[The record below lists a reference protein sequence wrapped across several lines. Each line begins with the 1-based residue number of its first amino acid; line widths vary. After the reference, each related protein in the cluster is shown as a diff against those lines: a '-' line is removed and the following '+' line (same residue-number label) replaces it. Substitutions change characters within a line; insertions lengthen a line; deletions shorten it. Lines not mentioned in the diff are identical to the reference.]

1 MAFVIR
7 EGDATTTGGVVV
19 AGSSA
24 HTIEHRQAARI
35 SDPVWCPACKS
46 MGFIAE
52 GNPTVID
59 ENIAVATHGH
69 AVKCGCSFGRN
80 RLIASQNTVM
90 AAEQA
95 TVNIAPDLSA
105 KAQAAT
111 QIWAQA
117 IREGSYHSAFTTDIP
132 LHQVRGLTPTPECVF
147 AKTCTIP
154 AESTEAG
161 TQVEPAANFGQTVVM
176 GTAAI
181 ASSSGNATLGRVSGQ
196 AALERLGSWSLRG
209 AAATVG
215 SVAST
220 LLLALWPTR
229 MGDATLSEEQL
240 REMMVAPTRVRF
252 QFRRDANGIMR
263 IYGIHT
269 SATSGM
275 DRVPVLNAS
284 WNADYSALEATLD
297 GITIV
302 WTPNAG
308 PVAQAPTSYPGV
320 TEALDNILVH
330 PVAEGTDSQIE
341 VYPGS
346 EDLTWQDCILVFP
359 ADSGVPP
366 LYLVFAKPAVNPLE
380 VGPAGELQSRSKKD
394 GLDIDHIPAQKVL
407 EAALLASSV
416 RMSNSKIRE
425 ALRNAPGIAIPA
437 RVHQK
442 YSETYGGRN
451 TKTKQAQ
458 DVSDLR
464 AAIDSNFNAIK
475 RGLLREGYAESDIEV
490 ARDQLHQLSQEQG
503 WY

>member
-69 AVKCGCSFGRN
+69 VVKCGCSFGRN

-161 TQVEPAANFGQTVVM
+161 TQIEPAANFGQTVVM

-196 AALERLGSWSLRG
+196 AALERLGSWSVRG
-209 AAATVG
+209 AVATVG

-252 QFRRDANGIMR
+252 QFRRDADGIMR

-275 DRVPVLNAS
+275 DRVPVLNAR
-284 WNADYSALEATLD
+284 WNADYSALEAVLD

-302 WTPNAG
+302 WTPNSG

-320 TEALDNILVH
+320 TEALNNILVH

-366 LYLVFAKPAVNPLE
+366 LYLVFAKPAVTPLE
-380 VGPAGELQSRSKKD
+380 VDIFGAFSGRPRNGLHVDHMPSKAA
-394 GLDIDHIPAQKVL
+394 IRRYL
-407 EAALLASSV
+407 EANLVDLTQKQVDDYLNKVASV
-416 RMSNSKIRE
+416 
-425 ALRNAPGIAIPA
+425 AIPA
-437 RVHQK
+437 KVHQK
-442 YSETYGGRN
+442 FSETYGWRN
-451 TKTKQAQ
+451 TKVKQYLDA
-458 DVSDLR
+458 DDLR
-464 AAIDSNFNAIK
+464 AAVDRNFDAISPYM
-475 RGLLREGYAESDIEV
+475 LEEGFAEANLED
-490 ARDQLHQLSQEQG
+490 ARARMHQVNEKQG